1 MARKVLNGLDLTN
14 TSIINV
20 NNITASS
27 ATLTNAT
34 VSSAPSG
41 ATDVTNKSYVD
52 SVAQG
57 LSIKDSVHAATTTA
71 LAANTY
77 NNGSSGV
84 GATLTG
90 NTDAAL
96 GAIDG
101 VTLTLGDRLLVK
113 NEASPAHNGIY
124 TFTQDGDGSTVPYIL
139 TRSTDMDTSAQIA
152 GAFTFVEN
160 GTVNSGSGWVVNSY
174 GPFTIGTTAIN
185 FTQFSGAGELIAGNG
200 ISITGNTITAVGTT
214 NRITVSP
221 NIDIASNYV
230 GQTSI
235 TTLGTITTGTWNG
248 STIQVANGGTGA
260 TSFTSN
266 GVLFGN
272 GTGSLQVT
280 TAGSAD
286 QVLVIPHAGGSPT
299 FGAVNLSASAATTGT
314 LPYTAGGTGL
324 STLGTANQILGVNA
338 GATALE
344 YKSLTSTGGTIA
356 YTNSA
361 GSLNLDVVNNTST
374 QKVKVAQAGTV
385 NSTRQE
391 INFINGTG
399 ITVTVADNS
408 GSDRADVTITATN
421 SGTVSKFAASIGDG
435 SSTSYTVNHNL
446 GSRDVEV
453 QIYDNSTFAFV
464 ETDVVS
470 TDANN
475 VSITF
480 NVAPTTN
487 QYRVVV
493 LG

>member
-1 MARKVLNGLDLTN
+1 MARKVLNSLDLTN
-14 TSIINV
+14 TNISNV
-20 NNITASS
+20 ATLTATT

-41 ATDVTNKSYVD
+41 ATDVTNKTYVD

-57 LSIKDSVHAATTTA
+57 LSIKDSVHAATTTS

-77 NNGSSGV
+77 NNGTAGV

-113 NEASPAHNGIY
+113 NEAAPAHNGIY

-152 GAFTFVEN
+152 GAFTFVES
-160 GTVNSGSGWVVNSY
+160 GTVNVSSGWVVNSY

-248 STIQVANGGTGA
+248 TTVDVPHGGTGA

-266 GVLFGN
+266 GVLLGN
-272 GTGSLQVT
+272 STSAISATAAGT
-280 TAGSAD
+280 AD
-286 QVLVIPHAGGSPT
+286 QVFRVGGGGGAPA
-299 FGAVNLSASAATTGT
+299 FGQVNLAASAAVTGT
-314 LPYTAGGTGL
+314 LATGNGGTGL
-324 STLGTANQILGVNA
+324 ATIGTANQDLGVNA

-344 YKSLTSTGGTIA
+344 YKSFTSTGGTIA

-361 GSLNLDVVNNTST
+361 GSRNLDVVNNTST
-374 QKVKVAQAGTV
+374 QKLKVAQAGTV

-453 QIYDNSTFAFV
+453 AIYDNSSFAEV
-464 ETDVVS
+464 ETDVVH

-475 VSITF
+475 VSVTF

-487 QYRVVV
+487 QYRVVIV
-493 LG
+493 G